1 MGDERTIAA
10 GTPESRELVGR
21 IERAMRLSEQMATL
35 RDDDQDAV
43 RAAWSELT
51 GQPVDPTFRLVPP
64 VRSDHGLS
72 IRVGRDVFVD
82 HGCTLND
89 IGGIDIGDEVMI
101 GPNVSLLTSGHPLD
115 PATRRRAITAAP
127 IRLGRNVWIGA
138 SAVVLQGVTI
148 GDDSVVGAGSVVTR
162 DVPAGVLVAGS
173 PARVARSLAS

>member
-1 MGDERTIAA
+1 MDGERLIEA
-10 GTPESRELVGR
+10 GTAESRELVER
-21 IERAMRLSEQMATL
+21 VARAMRLSEEMAGL
-35 RDDDQDAV
+35 RYDDQAAV
-43 RAAWSELT
+43 RAAWTELT
-51 GQPVDPTFRLVPP
+51 GQPVDETFRLVPP

-72 IRVGRDVFVD
+72 IRVGHNVFVN

-89 IGGIDIGDEVMI
+89 IGGIDIGDDAML

-127 IRLGRNVWIGA
+127 IRLGPNVWIGA
-138 SAVVLQGVTI
+138 SAMVLQGVTI

-173 PARVARSLAS
+173 PAVVVKPIPS